1 MKPSSR
7 GVLAGAQQGSST
19 RVDESSVDTAGAM
32 RNEGKFPL

>member
-7 GVLAGAQQGSST
+7 GVLAGAQEGSQQG
-19 RVDESSVDTAGAM
+19 VDESSVDTEGEM